1 MLMSKILNSH
11 HAPLCPWHSPQKTEV
26 AIELYML
33 QVNPLTSMR
42 DWDRISPYC
51 TISIHYQA
59 DKQGGDKGIISRCK
73 PQILPTIITRI
84 ECETVRRITSE
95 ILGVKGLKWDWGW
108 NDFKPHGRSI
118 CNFCCLRKLMI
129 YLA

>member
-1 MLMSKILNSH
+1 MDSNIQPSKKLGPGQEVWLKFREPHCVVLMSKILNSH

-33 QVNPLTSMR
+33 QVNPLTSMS

-59 DKQGGDKGIISRCK
+59 DKQGESREISIRG
-73 PQILPTIITRI
+73 LLVDANPTFSQLSSQ
-84 ECETVRRITSE
+84 E
-95 ILGVKGLKWDWGW
+95 LNGKQ
-108 NDFKPHGRSI
+108 
-118 CNFCCLRKLMI
+118 
-129 YLA
+129 